1 MKKFKN
7 IFALLVIALVG
18 LSLTAC
24 SDDDNLNTNQYGG
37 DITLTAFGPCPVL
50 RGGTLYFYGKNLDQI
65 TEIDLPGSDPI
76 TAIEVIE
83 KGTHSVIAIQVPA
96 EGGEVGPVTLVTPKG
111 GTIVSTS
118 SITFREDIKIEDV
131 YIGEEGNLTGSVGDI
146 VTIKGDYLNLLN
158 AVIFTEKDTVLA
170 EDFISQDRYTIQVPI
185 NAFASSGTLTLS
197 DLAETPTDI
206 VTEQAI
212 VVNLPE
218 AGTIT
223 PNPAKAGSTI
233 TINGES
239 MDQIESVVLQGVI
252 VPEEEIG
259 HSTDGKSIFF
269 KLPEEAKDGEVTLVT
284 YSGVKISAGNITT
297 VAPSNLAV
305 VGTPKNGLKMEIT
318 GQDLELVKTVAL
330 ENAGDVAA
338 DKVTITSS
346 KITISEVPEAA
357 QDGDATLTMANGK
370 QVTVAYT
377 LVKPT
382 VTESDPAA
390 FVAGEEIVLYG
401 TDLDLVASITFP
413 GDGAPTVTAENFAA
427 QQEEGIQVTTP
438 AAAAGS
444 GLTLNLKNGQKV
456 TFDGIFN
463 IQAATDPAVAGDVT
477 GTIGKEV
484 TVNGKNFYNVES
496 VYIGETKITKFKN
509 RTDNT
514 MTFVIPETI
523 ASGTYDFIMVSP
535 EGTSYKVSKFIVVSP
550 EKIFWEGEVST
561 MGEWKNIEGIGS
573 DGGAELKA
581 IDPQPGWVIRIYC
594 DFSAGWQLKFLE
606 GHWGP
611 MYIGAA
617 DPEAASPADGMPAY
631 DLDANGGCIVVPITQ
646 GMLDAAY
653 TTQWWGGTFI
663 LQGQNYVLK
672 KITVAEK

>member
-50 RGGTLYFYGKNLDQI
+50 RGGTLYLQGKNLDQI
-65 TEIDLPGSDPI
+65 VEIDLPGSDPI

-83 KGTHSVIAIQVPA
+83 KGTHSRIAIQVPA
-96 EGGEVGPVTLVTPKG
+96 EGGEVGPITLKTAKG

-118 SITFREDIKIEDV
+118 SITFREDIRIDDVFIES
-131 YIGEEGNLTGSVGDI
+131 EGNLTGSVGDV
-146 VTIKGDYLNLLN
+146 VTIKGDYLNLIN
-158 AVIFTEKDTVLA
+158 AVIFTDKDTV
-170 EDFISQDRYTIQVPI
+170 EVDEFVSQDRYTIQVPI
-185 NAFASSGTLTLS
+185 NKFAQSGTLILT
-197 DLAETPTDI
+197 DLAETPTEI
-206 VTEQAI
+206 QTEQAI

-218 AGTIT
+218 AAVISPATI
-223 PNPAKAGSTI
+223 KAGQTV
-233 TINGES
+233 TVTGVG

-252 VPEEEIG
+252 VPAEDITLSDDEN
-259 HSTDGKSIFF
+259 SIIFT
-269 KLPEEAKDGEVTLVT
+269 LPETAQDGEVTLVT
-284 YSGVKISAGNITT
+284 YSGVKVPAGSITT

-330 ENAGDVAA
+330 ENAGDVDA

-357 QDGDATLTMANGK
+357 QDGNATLTMANGK

-382 VTESDPAA
+382 VTESDPAE

-413 GDGAPTVTAENFAA
+413 GDGAPTVAAANFAA
-427 QQEEGIQVTTP
+427 QEEEGIQVTTP
-438 AAAAGS
+438 TAAAGS

-456 TFDGIFN
+456 QIDGIFN
-463 IQAATDPAVAGDVT
+463 IKAATDPAVAGDVT
-477 GTIGKEV
+477 GTLGKEV
-484 TVNGKNFYNVES
+484 TVTGKNFYNVES

-514 MTFVIPETI
+514 MTFVVPATI
-523 ASGTYDFIMVSP
+523 AAGTYDFIMVSP
-535 EGTSYKVSKFIVVSP
+535 EGTKFKVSKFIVVSP
-550 EKIFWEGEVST
+550 EKTFWEGEVST
-561 MGEWKNIEGIGS
+561 MGDWKNIENLGS

-581 IDPQPGWVIRIYC
+581 IDPQPDWVIRIYC
-594 DFSAGWQLKFLE
+594 DFSSGWQMKFLE

-611 MYIGAA
+611 LYFGGA
-617 DPEAASPADGMPAY
+617 DPAAANPDDNMPAY
-631 DLDANGGCIVVPITQ
+631 DLDANGGCVVVKITQ
-646 GMLDAAY
+646 AMLDAAY
-653 TTQWWGGTFI
+653 TQKWWGGTFI
-663 LQGQNYVLK
+663 IQGKNFVLK
-672 KITVAEK
+672 KITIAEK